1 MVRLAMREGF
11 EEAKDALKK
20 GRPSR
25 AIEILR
31 NLLAAD
37 PDNPELRVVLAEAYH
52 RAKNDDRAFDHY
64 HKAAAQLVAR
74 GELERGYRAFL
85 DALALRAGEPE
96 ILFRAAECAKVLG
109 RGGEFEQHLLALVQR
124 ASLSGDRRRLWA
136 LDELA
141 ALYPADLSVQQQRAE
156 ALAQADRLDECV
168 DLYRRVA
175 ARLVDREADFVHV
188 VRRAAHLAA
197 GRPDLGAGLATLL
210 LERGRP
216 KEALGVVVGF
226 YEKAPDHVDVLEVL
240 VRCLETLGVDAKA
253 RAARV
258 ELVKARAVHGTREQI
273 LTDVDA
279 LLFKQPDDPAA
290 LEVAAHA
297 LGHAREAQRALET
310 WRRLLR
316 LATQRRLRA
325 ERERALTAVL
335 KLAPEDEEA
344 LVAQIAIAV
353 DHARFNEA
361 DELRRRLEVV
371 RAERRGGAAGT
382 HADGGAAA
390 RLAGPRPSAAPPP
403 PSAPYAPPSAP
414 YTPSAPPPSAAPSA
428 PPPAYDHAAI
438 VAALLAP
445 APVAAIEPTDDA
457 EPTRGG
463 IVGTQVLSDADVL
476 DETTNGHAGPATRL
490 VDLEADA
497 FDEQTHDEV
506 REDAPAPRPLVED
519 LLDEPSVERTHPQV
533 GASRAY
539 PLSLRVDDLDA

>member
-1 MVRLAMREGF
+1 MAEASSNGPSRLETRPRGANVVDMATSSTDAAAPHIGRTTHVAIGLPDAPGAVCYGGDVMREGF

-136 LDELA
+136 LEELA
-141 ALYPADLSVQQQRAE
+141 ALYPLDLSVQQQRAE

-168 DLYRRVA
+168 ALYRRVA
-175 ARLVDREADFVHV
+175 AHLVDREADFVHV

-197 GRPDLGAGLATLL
+197 GRPDLGASLAMLL

-240 VRCLETLGVDAKA
+240 VRCLEKLGVDPKA

-258 ELVKARAVHGTREQI
+258 ELVKARAVRGTREQV

-279 LLFKQPDDPAA
+279 LLFKQPDDPTA

-297 LGHAREAQRALET
+297 LGHAREVQRALET

-325 ERERALTAVL
+325 ERQRALAAVL
-335 KLAPEDEEA
+335 ELAPDDEEA

-353 DHARFNEA
+353 DHARFSEA
-361 DELRRRLEVV
+361 DELRRRLETA
-371 RAERRGGAAGT
+371 RAVRRGGPAGT
-382 HADGGAAA
+382 HAEGGAAA

-403 PSAPYAPPSAP
+403 PSEPTYVPR
-414 YTPSAPPPSAAPSA
+414 APPP
-428 PPPAYDHAAI
+428 
-438 VAALLAP
+438 VAARGP
-445 APVAAIEPTDDA
+445 GDDA
-457 EPTRGG
+457 EPTRGAT
-463 IVGTQVLSDADVL
+463 VGTRISSDD
-476 DETTNGHAGPATRL
+476 
-490 VDLEADA
+490 
-497 FDEQTHDEV
+497 
-506 REDAPAPRPLVED
+506 D
-519 LLDEPSVERTHPQV
+519 LLDEASIEHTHLQAPPV
-533 GASRAY
+533 ST
-539 PLSLRVDDLDA
+539 PLATPRIDDLDL